1 MAAEFDGGV
10 IQPDTPSLTLPGLL
24 TLDPTAVDMAE
35 LVAMGLK
42 ALIRDGEWLYVLS
55 LTQDER
61 TALRKRFYRA
71 IGSTPPKFSNAPQF
85 DG

>member
-1 MAAEFDGGV
+1 M
-10 IQPDTPSLTLPGLL
+10 
-24 TLDPTAVDMAE
+24 DMAE
-35 LVAMGLK
+35 LIAMGLK
-42 ALIRDGEWLYVLS
+42 AQIRDREELYVLS

-71 IGSTPPKFSNAPQF
+71 IGSTPPAFSNTPQF